1 MKSALCL
8 FLVLVTVTLCFF
20 GCSNIPE
27 EPATTDTM
35 TVTYV
40 NPYGATAAAPV
51 NVDPTEG
58 GTTVPVQY
66 VETTNNVE
74 FVLSSYYVYK
84 NSVAKI
90 NSVVLEDDGFS
101 VNADGYVDVEML
113 AIGSRKDDMKIAYAA
128 YDAEGNLVRSSFILT
143 KLDGVKEGD
152 VCEDRRFDIPR
163 EAVKVVFGNYIEK

>member
-20 GCSNIPE
+20 GCSNIPD

-40 NPYGATAAAPV
+40 NPLGATAAPPV
-51 NVDPTEG
+51 NVDPTAG

-74 FVLSSYYVYK
+74 FVFSSYYVYK

-90 NSVVLEDDGFS
+90 TSVELEDDGYS
-101 VNADGYVDVEML
+101 LNADGYADVEMM
-113 AIGSRKDDMKIAYAA
+113 AIGSKKEGMKIAYAA
-128 YDAEGNLVRSSFILT
+128 YDENGEMIRSSFILAN
-143 KLDGVKEGD
+143 LDGVKEGD

-163 EAVKVVFGNYIEK
+163 ETVKVVFSNYIEK